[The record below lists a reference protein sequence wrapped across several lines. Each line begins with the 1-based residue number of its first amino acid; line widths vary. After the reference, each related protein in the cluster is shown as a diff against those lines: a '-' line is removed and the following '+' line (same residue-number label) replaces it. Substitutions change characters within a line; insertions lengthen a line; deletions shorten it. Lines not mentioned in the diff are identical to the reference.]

1 MAAGQKLHLGCG
13 SDILEGWTNVD
24 SAQIPGVNVV
34 HDLAAFPWPFET
46 GSCSEIRMLH
56 TLEHLPDTM
65 KTVEEI
71 HRVCAT
77 GARVVIHVPYWNS
90 RDMASDP
97 THKKS
102 FTEYSFD
109 YFDPSKQYCKERPY
123 YSKARFRIDKKNY
136 FVKAGSYRRVTAPLA
151 KKFLEV
157 AARHLCGVIWAMEIE
172 LVALKQA

>member
-1 MAAGQKLHLGCG
+1 MPGFDFARGNARKLLSLPLYALGVVASIAVPRRRDRWVFG
-13 SDILEGWTNVD
+13 SG
-24 SAQIPGVNVV
+24 PGVGEGA
-34 HDLAAFPWPFET
+34 LE
-46 GSCSEIRMLH
+46 
-56 TLEHLPDTM
+56 LEHLPDTM

-123 YSKARFRIDKKNY
+123 YSKARFRIDQKNY